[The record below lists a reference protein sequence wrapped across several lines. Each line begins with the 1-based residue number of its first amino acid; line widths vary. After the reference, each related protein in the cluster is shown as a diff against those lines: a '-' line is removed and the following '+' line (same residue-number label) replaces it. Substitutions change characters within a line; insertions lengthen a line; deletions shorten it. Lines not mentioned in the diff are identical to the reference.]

1 MLRYFRVYLE
11 RFLAQYSFN
20 VVPNNYL
27 SKSLSSKDAS
37 KLNWFPPIWRRIQV
51 EPGVVGLFS
60 SPGMIRAENHHCH
73 NLITWIFATKRQLDW
88 ISAKSFLAFLP
99 DIRWIIRRII
109 WALDIKFVQNETDD
123 VVIGINEEEL
133 STSSTTVLRI
143 EFITIS
149 KESRHKKWET

>member
-1 MLRYFRVYLE
+1 MLRYYRVRFR
-11 RFLAQYSFN
+11 FN
-20 VVPNNYL
+20 IVPNNDS

-37 KLNWFPPIWRRIQV
+37 KLNWFRPIWQRIQV
-51 EPGVVGLFS
+51 EPGVVGLLS
-60 SPGMIRAENHHCH
+60 APDMIRAENHHCH